1 MTKTPNPLASTKL
14 LQNLQERIEIA
25 PFSGKHFHWLMSVSK
40 KNTPSKGGGP
50 EETTLPSL
58 LVDLG
63 KAKRSRVRNLKRG
76 KGRLM
81 DKVESAIDETIDEL
95 GAEAGGKTILPVVV
109 IVERR
114 PKKRKG
120 NSILDLAFPSTD

>member
-1 MTKTPNPLASTKL
+1 
-14 LQNLQERIEIA
+14 
-25 PFSGKHFHWLMSVSK
+25 MSVSK

-95 GAEAGGKTILPVVV
+95 GAQASGKTILPVVV